1 MGHARLSPSGA
12 HRWLACPGSVVLE
25 AEYPDESSSYAR
37 EGSAAHEL
45 AALVLT
51 DDTFTDASMLIGKH
65 IEFEDGSETVRWL
78 VTDDMAEYVQTYVD
92 YVREQAEGCTLLVER
107 KLPIGHMT
115 GEEGATGTGDA
126 VILDAVNKRVTVID
140 LKYGMGVRVDAEGNP
155 QALMYGS
162 GALEEYG
169 IAVDFETV
177 RSVIHQPRLGHVSEA
192 TVTVE
197 ELREFERKVG
207 HASFGCRLAEAE
219 TTNVASDVWAETYL
233 NPGEKQCRFCKAKA
247 TCPALRAEMS
257 DLVGSDVATL
267 EDFMPKKVDI
277 LSEEQYLSWA
287 MSNVR
292 LVEDWCSAVK
302 AEVERR
308 LLAGKTVEGFKL
320 VEGRRGPRKWADE
333 AEAEKVFKS
342 FRLRQD
348 EMYDMKLVSPTSAE
362 KLLKDN
368 PKRWAKVE
376 DLITQSDGKPSVAPA
391 TDKRSALTVSSVADD
406 FASIAQVK
414 KETA

>member
-1 MGHARLSPSGA
+1 MAHARLSPSGA
-12 HRWLACPGSVVLE
+12 HRWMECPGSVVLE
-25 AEYPDESSSYAR
+25 ADYPDESSSYAR
-37 EGSAAHEL
+37 EGSAAHEF
-45 AALVLT
+45 AAMLLESGL
-51 DDTFTDASMLIGKH
+51 DAVDFIGKRM
-65 IEFEDGSETVRWL
+65 EFEDNGEVVQWL
-78 VTDDMAEYVQTYVD
+78 VDGDMAEYVQTYVD
-92 YVREQAEGCTLLVER
+92 YVREQAEGCTLLIER

-115 GEEGATGTGDA
+115 AEEGATGTGDA
-126 VILDAVNKRVTVID
+126 VILDAVNKQVTVID
-140 LKYGMGVRVDAEGNP
+140 LKYGMGVRVDAENNP

-177 RSVIHQPRLGHVSEA
+177 RAVIHQPRLGHVSEA
-192 TVTVE
+192 TVTFE
-197 ELREFERKVG
+197 QLREFEKQVTYAAYMCEQATDEG
-207 HASFGCRLAEAE
+207 TLAAVSIE
-219 TTNVASDVWAETYL
+219 DFL

-267 EDFMPKKVDI
+267 EDFMPKKVDM

>member
-1 MGHARLSPSGA
+1 M
-12 HRWLACPGSVVLE
+12 ACPGSVVLE

-45 AALVLT
+45 AALVLET
-51 DDTFTDASMLIGKH
+51 NTEARDYVLKH

-140 LKYGMGVRVDAEGNP
+140 LKYGMGVRVDAEHNP

-177 RSVIHQPRLGHVSEA
+177 CAVIHQPRLSHVSEA

-197 ELREFERKVG
+197 ELRSFEDEVRDAARIV
-207 HASFGCRLAEAE
+207 AEADTGGGSME
-219 TTNVASDVWAETYL
+219 HKNTSGPAFEGFL

-267 EDFMPKKVDI
+267 EDFMPKKVDM

>member
-1 MGHARLSPSGA
+1 M
-12 HRWLACPGSVVLE
+12 ACPGSVVLE

-45 AALVLT
+45 AALVLET
-51 DDTFTDASMLIGKH
+51 NTEARDYVLKH

-115 GEEGATGTGDA
+115 AEEGATGTGDA
-126 VILDAVNKRVTVID
+126 VILDAVNRRVTVID
-140 LKYGMGVRVDAEGNP
+140 LKYGMGVRVDAEHNP

-192 TVTVE
+192 TVTIGEMIDFEGLVKAAAE
-197 ELREFERKVG
+197 ECHF
-207 HASFGCRLAEAE
+207 ASAADQGVIEDEL
-219 TTNVASDVWAETYL
+219 L

-267 EDFMPKKVDI
+267 EDFMPKKVDM

>member
-1 MGHARLSPSGA
+1 
-12 HRWLACPGSVVLE
+12 
-25 AEYPDESSSYAR
+25 
-37 EGSAAHEL
+37 
-45 AALVLT
+45 
-51 DDTFTDASMLIGKH
+51 
-65 IEFEDGSETVRWL
+65 
-78 VTDDMAEYVQTYVD
+78 
-92 YVREQAEGCTLLVER
+92 
-107 KLPIGHMT
+107 
-115 GEEGATGTGDA
+115 
-126 VILDAVNKRVTVID
+126 
-140 LKYGMGVRVDAEGNP
+140 
-155 QALMYGS
+155 
-162 GALEEYG
+162 
-169 IAVDFETV
+169 
-177 RSVIHQPRLGHVSEA
+177 
-192 TVTVE
+192 
-197 ELREFERKVG
+197 
-207 HASFGCRLAEAE
+207 
-219 TTNVASDVWAETYL
+219 
-233 NPGEKQCRFCKAKA
+233 
-247 TCPALRAEMS
+247 
-257 DLVGSDVATL
+257 
-267 EDFMPKKVDI
+267 
-277 LSEEQYLSWA
+277 
-287 MSNVR
+287 VR

>member
-1 MGHARLSPSGA
+1 MAHARLSPSGA
-12 HRWLACPGSVVLE
+12 HRWMACPGSVVLE

-45 AALVLT
+45 AAFVLT
-51 DDTFTDASMLIGKH
+51 DDTFTDASMLIGKR
-65 IEFEDGSETVRWL
+65 IEFDDNGEVVQWL
-78 VTDDMAEYVQTYVD
+78 VDGDMAEHVQTYVD

-126 VILDAVNKRVTVID
+126 VILDAVNRRITVVD
-140 LKYGMGVRVDAEGNP
+140 LKYGMGVRVDAEHNP

-169 IAVDFETV
+169 IAVDFATV
-177 RSVIHQPRLGHVSEA
+177 RAVIHQPRLGHVSEA
-192 TVTVE
+192 TVS
-197 ELREFERKVG
+197 LKDMREFEDSVWQAAMRVKM
-207 HASFGCRLAEAE
+207 AQQWPADNPLF
-219 TTNVASDVWAETYL
+219 VADAL

-267 EDFMPKKVDI
+267 EDFMPKKVDM

>member
-1 MGHARLSPSGA
+1 M
-12 HRWLACPGSVVLE
+12 ACAGSVVLE

-45 AALVLT
+45 AALLLETGGSAV
-51 DDTFTDASMLIGKH
+51 DFVGKK
-65 IEFEDGSETVRWL
+65 IEFDDNDETVQWL
-78 VTDDMAEYVQTYVD
+78 VDADMARYVQTYVD
-92 YVREQAEGCTLLVER
+92 YVRDLAEGNTLLVER

-115 GEEGATGTGDA
+115 AEDGATGTGDA
-126 VILDAVNKRVTVID
+126 VILDAVNKRITVVD
-140 LKYGMGVRVDAEGNP
+140 LKFGMGVRVDAENNP

-162 GALEEYG
+162 GAVEEYG
-169 IAVDFETV
+169 IAVDFEEIV
-177 RSVIHQPRLGHVSEA
+177 LVIHQPRLEHVSA
-192 TVTVE
+192 YIITID
-197 ELREFERKVG
+197 ELREFEYAVKTAAYDVGLASNLNPGNKVFVG
-207 HASFGCRLAEAE
+207 DF
-219 TTNVASDVWAETYL
+219 L

-267 EDFMPKKVDI
+267 EDFMPKKVDM

-308 LLAGKTVEGFKL
+308 LLAGKTVDGFKL

-348 EMYDMKLVSPTSAE
+348 EMYDLKLISPTTAE
-362 KLLKDN
+362 KLLKGN
-368 PKRWAKVE
+368 PKRWDKVE
-376 DLITQSDGKPSVAPA
+376 DLITQSDGKPSVAPVS
-391 TDKRSALTVSSVADD
+391 DKRPALAVASVAED
-406 FASIAQVK
+406 FAGLAQPR
-414 KETA
+414 EE